1 MALRGASAL
10 SKADHNYITAPRGRR
25 VELSPRRVLLRE
37 LPGPLTGSSVA
48 LSWEGDGRALT
59 GSGEGGMIAAVRT
72 MVAAVSF
79 QNTPLGL
86 IAEKQR
92 EIEALGWREYD
103 RADPWL
109 VRYEKDFAEEHH
121 RGADAELRRVM
132 GDYWLSPDETPSLHG
147 ETSAHKRSAM
157 SGEIDP
163 TGGRKDAL
171 DAFLQAKLR
180 EGFEIETN
188 TDTHAIVV
196 ERDEAKSF
204 LGRFRVSAAAK
215 RYVVS
220 VDEHGEV
227 TMIPAEP
234 KRS

>member
-1 MALRGASAL
+1 
-10 SKADHNYITAPRGRR
+10 
-25 VELSPRRVLLRE
+25 
-37 LPGPLTGSSVA
+37 
-48 LSWEGDGRALT
+48 
-59 GSGEGGMIAAVRT
+59 MIAAVRT
-72 MVAAVSF
+72 MFAAVSF
-79 QNTPLGL
+79 QNTPLDL

-109 VRYEKDFAEEHH
+109 VRYEKDFAEGEHH

-132 GDYWLSPDETPSLHG
+132 GDYWLSPDETASLHG

-171 DAFLQAKLR
+171 DAFLEAKLR
-180 EGFEIETN
+180 EGFEIETH

-196 ERDEAKSF
+196 ERDQARSF
-204 LGRFRVSAAAK
+204 LGRFRVSGAAK

-234 KRS
+234 KRT